1 MASAEPHL
9 SLFVILISN
18 LSLVRTHVN
27 TTLAWVLFNAFVAGM
42 LALDLGVIH
51 RRARSLNLRQA
62 LAWSLVWI
70 ALAGG
75 FAALLYFWQGRT
87 AALEF
92 STGYVIELS
101 LSADNLFIFLL
112 LFRYFKLPEAEQ
124 YRVLF
129 WGIIGAIGMRAGFI
143 FAGVGLIKKFHWI
156 IYGFGLLL
164 VYSGIR
170 LLFQRGAQV
179 HPEKNPVLRAFR
191 KLIPVTPDYVDGK
204 FFVRREQLC
213 ATPLLL
219 VLLVIETTDLI
230 FAVDSIPAVLAITLN
245 TFIVYTSNIFAIL
258 GLRSLFFALS
268 SLIEVFEYLHYGISC
283 VLVFVGVK
291 MLLSRIYPIRT
302 EISLAVIAGI
312 LALTII
318 ASILR
323 RKEMSKD

>member
-1 MASAEPHL
+1 
-9 SLFVILISN
+9 
-18 LSLVRTHVN
+18 VN
-27 TTLAWVLFNAFVAGM
+27 TTLAWILFNVFVIAM

-51 RRARSLNLRQA
+51 RRARAPNLRQA
-62 LAWSLVWI
+62 LVWSSLWI
-70 ALAGG
+70 ALAGC
-75 FAALLYFWQGRT
+75 FALLLYAWQGRT

-112 LFRYFKLPEAEQ
+112 VFRYFKLPEDEQ

-129 WGIIGAIGMRAGFI
+129 WGIIGAIGMRAAFI
-143 FAGVGLIKKFHWI
+143 FAGVGLIKRFHWI
-156 IYGFGLLL
+156 IYAFGLLL
-164 VYSGIR
+164 VYSGVR

-179 HPEKNPVLRAFR
+179 HPERNPVLRAFR
-191 KLIPVTPDYVDGK
+191 KLIPVTPDYVGGK

-268 SLIEVFEYLHYGISC
+268 SLMEVFEYLHYGISC

-291 MLLSRIYPIRT
+291 MLLSRVYPIRT
-302 EISLAVIAGI
+302 EISLGVIAGI
-312 LALTII
+312 LALTIMM
-318 ASILR
+318 SVLR
-323 RKEMSKD
+323 RKEPAGN

>member
-268 SLIEVFEYLHYGISC
+268 SLIEMFEYLHYGISC

>member
-1 MASAEPHL
+1 
-9 SLFVILISN
+9 
-18 LSLVRTHVN
+18 VN
-27 TTLAWVLFNAFVAGM
+27 TTLAWILFNVFVIAM

-51 RRARSLNLRQA
+51 RRARAPNLRQA
-62 LAWSLVWI
+62 LVWSSLWI
-70 ALAGG
+70 ALAGC
-75 FAALLYFWQGRT
+75 FALLLYAWQGRT

-112 LFRYFKLPEAEQ
+112 VFRYFKLPEDEQ

-129 WGIIGAIGMRAGFI
+129 WGIIGAISMRAAFI
-143 FAGVGLIKKFHWI
+143 FAGVGLIKRFHWI
-156 IYGFGLLL
+156 IYAFGLLL

-170 LLFQRGAQV
+170 LLFQSGAQV
-179 HPEKNPVLRAFR
+179 HPERNPVLRAFQ
-191 KLIPVTPDYVDGK
+191 KLIPVTPDYVGGK

-268 SLIEVFEYLHYGISC
+268 SLMEVFEYLHYGISC

-302 EISLAVIAGI
+302 EISLAVIGGI